1 MIISRTPFR
10 VSFFGGGTDY
20 PAWFCEHGGR
30 VLSTSIDKYCY
41 ISARYL
47 PPFFEHRS
55 RIVWSQIE
63 KISRI
68 EEIQHP
74 AVRATLAFMKL
85 HAGINIHHEGDLPAR
100 SGLGSSS
107 AFVVGLLHSL
117 HGLKTT
123 MPSRRRLA
131 CEAIHVEQEIL
142 QENVGIQD
150 QIQSSF
156 GGFNLIEIAPDG
168 EFTVHPMIV
177 ERERLRELE
186 SNIMLFFTGQSR
198 FASDIAA
205 SQISAIPKKQA
216 ELHQISNLIDPVLEL
231 LSGNGPLDEF
241 GKLLHESWQLKR
253 SISKDI
259 SNDLIDDT
267 YERARGTGALG
278 GKLLG
283 AGGGGFILLYVR
295 PEMQQSVRQ
304 ALKGLVEVPFAFE
317 PGGTQIIYC
326 DDNDSV
332 SPYENFNDGG
342 GDLSKTDG

>member
-10 VSFFGGGTDY
+10 ASFFGGGTDY
-20 PAWFCEHGGR
+20 PAWFREHGGR

-63 KISRI
+63 KINRI

-123 MPSRRRLA
+123 MPSRRQLA
-131 CEAIHVEQEIL
+131 REAIHIEQKMLHES
-142 QENVGIQD
+142 VGVQD
-150 QIQSSF
+150 QIQASF

-186 SNIMLFFTGQSR
+186 SHIMLFFTGRSR
-198 FASDIAA
+198 FASDVAA
-205 SQISAIPKKQA
+205 KQIRAIPEKQSELRQISA
-216 ELHQISNLIDPVLEL
+216 LIDPILAL
-231 LSGNGPLDEF
+231 LSGNSSLDEF

-253 SISKDI
+253 SISKDV

-267 YERARGTGALG
+267 YERARRAGAVG

-283 AGGGGFILLYVR
+283 AGGGGFILLYVC
-295 PEMQQSVRQ
+295 PETQPSVRQ
-304 ALKGLVEVPFAFE
+304 ALNELVEVPFAFE

-332 SPYENFNDGG
+332 SPYENLGETAK
-342 GDLSKTDG
+342 DLSGPDR

>member
-20 PAWFCEHGGR
+20 PGWFREHGGR

-63 KISRI
+63 KINRI
-68 EEIQHP
+68 DEIQHP
-74 AVRATLAFMKL
+74 TVRATLAFMKFY
-85 HAGINIHHEGDLPAR
+85 AGVNIHHEGDLPAR

-117 HGLKTT
+117 HGLRTT
-123 MPSRRRLA
+123 MPSRRQLA
-131 CEAIHVEQEIL
+131 REAIHVEQEML
-142 QENVGIQD
+142 HENVGVQD

-156 GGFNLIEIAPDG
+156 GGFNIIEIAPDG

-177 ERERLRELE
+177 ERERLRKLE
-186 SNIMLFFTGQSR
+186 SHIMLFFTGQSR
-198 FASDIAA
+198 VASDVAA
-205 SQISAIPKKQA
+205 EQIRAIPEKQS
-216 ELHQISNLIDPVLEL
+216 ELRKITALIDPILEL
-231 LSGNGPLDEF
+231 LSGDGPLDEF
-241 GKLLHESWQLKR
+241 GKLLDESWQLKR

-267 YERARGTGALG
+267 YERARKAGAVG

-283 AGGGGFILLYVR
+283 AGGGGFILLYVH
-295 PEMQQSVRQ
+295 PEKQPSVRQ
-304 ALKGLVEVPFAFE
+304 ALDGLVEVPFAFE

-332 SPYENFNDGG
+332 SPYENPRKPAK
-342 GDLSKTDG
+342 DLSGTDR